1 MFRLGVGVETLTL
14 GVILHP
20 LDPLFQVLEALP
32 LVDVVDEDGAVGR
45 AEEVLAEVDV
55 LLLPRRVPEV
65 GSLVK
70 SGKQE
75 GVIKSMTTRPTSCI
89 PQKGWRNRLDAYL
102 AQHQSFVRHWRV
114 CQTRVAVTPGQGESS
129 PFDHEWV
136 DDILLS
142 AFVLQS
148 GFENQLV

>member
-1 MFRLGVGVETLTL
+1 M
-14 GVILHP
+14 ILNP

-55 LLLPRRVPEV
+55 LFLPRSVPEV
-65 GSLVK
+65 GSFVK
-70 SGKQE
+70 SVRQSGKQE

-102 AQHQSFVRHWRV
+102 AQHQSFVSHWRV

-148 GFENQLV
+148 GFENQLA